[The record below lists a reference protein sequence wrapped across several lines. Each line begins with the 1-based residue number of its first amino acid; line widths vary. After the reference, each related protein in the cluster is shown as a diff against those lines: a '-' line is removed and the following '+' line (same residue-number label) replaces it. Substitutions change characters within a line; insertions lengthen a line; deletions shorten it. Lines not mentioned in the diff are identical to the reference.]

1 MTARKNLVM
10 IGNGMAGVRAIEEI
24 LDANPYMFDM
34 TIFAAQLRQHLSG
47 EG

>member
-1 MTARKNLVM
+1 MAARMNLVM
-10 IGNGMAGVRAIEEI
+10 IGNAMAGVRAIEEI
-24 LDANPYMFDM
+24 LDANPGMFDM